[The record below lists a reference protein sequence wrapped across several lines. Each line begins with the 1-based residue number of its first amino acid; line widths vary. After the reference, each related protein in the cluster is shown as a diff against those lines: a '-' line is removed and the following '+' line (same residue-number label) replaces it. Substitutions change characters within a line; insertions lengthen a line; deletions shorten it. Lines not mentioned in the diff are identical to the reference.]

1 MKWNMWKA
9 VTDIR
14 QVLKACFRN
23 SRLSTAEAFK
33 SAVASGLSCHNEENK
48 KVSVQDMT
56 ALGSMLPKDAIFQ
69 YFPHMWCRISP
80 NINFRSSIRSFV
92 FLSFPVVVQQWT
104 PSIVVLFNMHFLWK
118 HRHHQH
124 LSISWSLLW
133 ASCMIIRMLRQK
145 ISIMHT
151 EIKVGGTIQIYSRPG
166 VLDITL
172 NLVRVAET
180 TLFPNN

>member
-1 MKWNMWKA
+1 MGCPVIMK
-9 VTDIR
+9 TIR
-14 QVLKACFRN
+14 
-23 SRLSTAEAFK
+23 K
-33 SAVASGLSCHNEENK
+33 SQSKTWLPSAHCY
-48 KVSVQDMT
+48 
-56 ALGSMLPKDAIFQ
+56 MLPKDALFQ